1 MPMTPQA
8 ATPAT
13 AASARNGGDS
23 TPEARTGVSTRN
35 LDDRTPETPAAA
47 SARNVGDR
55 IEELRARFG
64 ADLTVV
70 GHHYQADEVIAHC
83 DLRGDSLELA
93 RRCAALETR
102 HIMFCGVYFMAE
114 SAALLAGKNV
124 RVHLPEPSAECSM
137 ALMSP
142 AGLLREVMKKLTR
155 NGRKVIP
162 LAYVNSTLGVK
173 AAAGELG
180 GAVCTSANAATML
193 EWALREGDAVLF
205 LPDKNLG
212 FNTAAALGLAGQDL
226 HTARIVRGAKDL
238 DTTAADKARLILW
251 PGFCS
256 IHTRFNPRQMER
268 LRAEHPGASIVV
280 HPECIPAVA
289 AAADAVGSTAFII
302 RNVNE
307 APDDTVLGIGTE
319 INLVERLARQ
329 HAARLTV
336 LPLVESACTHMAQ
349 TTEESLCTALEALGR
364 AEDSGEESPYRVRIG
379 HELQAH
385 ARAALERMLEHCA

>member
-1 MPMTPQA
+1 MPMTPRAAMQA
-8 ATPAT
+8 GAAPKRTAGDGT
-13 AASARNGGDS
+13 EGRLYAASGPD
-23 TPEARTGVSTRN
+23 T
-35 LDDRTPETPAAA
+35 
-47 SARNVGDR
+47 GDR

-70 GHHYQADEVIAHC
+70 GHHYQADEVVAHC
-83 DLRGDSLELA
+83 GLCGDSLELA
-93 RRCAALETR
+93 RRCATLETR

-142 AGLLREVMKKLTR
+142 ARLLREVMKKLTR

-162 LAYVNSTLGVK
+162 LAYVNSSLGVK
-173 AAAGELG
+173 AAAGEFG

-212 FNTAAALGLAGQDL
+212 FNTAASLGLPERDL
-226 HTARIVRGAKDL
+226 HTARVVRDAKDL
-238 DTTAADKARLILW
+238 DTAAADRARLILW

-256 IHTRFNPRQMER
+256 IHTRFNMRQVER
-268 LRAEHPGASIVV
+268 LRAEHPGATVVV
-280 HPECIPAVA
+280 HPECVPEVA
-289 AAADAVGSTAFII
+289 ATADAVGSTAFII
-302 RNVNE
+302 RRVDE
-307 APDDTVLGIGTE
+307 APDDSVLGIGTE

-329 HAARLTV
+329 HAGRLTV

-349 TTEESLCTALEALGR
+349 TSEKSLCAALEALGR
-364 AEDSGEESPYRVRIG
+364 AEDAGEESPYRVRI
-379 HELQAH
+379 EDDLRAP
-385 ARAALERMLEHCA
+385 ARAALERMLERCA